1 MDFDH
6 IVWKSGIISHFEKL
20 SACFLLDTAAG
31 YFDIKQFY
39 NIQSA
44 YDCQL
49 ACQNEPQCKL
59 IVYDAPIT
67 FCYLKTGVRTP
78 TYYQSGM
85 ILSSAFCEG
94 NVLLVKLLMSIK
106 KLCSFRSLMVTE
118 VTRPSSYPLIQQ
130 LKKSQS
136 LNGLTLILVDIKPK
150 IKQIHIV
157 YQVFHYFL

>member
-6 IVWKSGIISHFEKL
+6 IVWKTGIISYFEKL

-85 ILSSAFCEG
+85 ILSPAFCEG
-94 NVLLVKLLMSIK
+94 NLLHVNF
-106 KLCSFRSLMVTE
+106 LCWSRNFVHSDLCW
-118 VTRPSSYPLIQQ
+118 SQ
-130 LKKSQS
+130 KSPD
-136 LNGLTLILVDIKPK
+136 LHLTLWYNNWKKITILKWSNSHFIW
-150 IKQIHIV
+150 H
-157 YQVFHYFL
+157 